1 MTPSIVHIRADNPG
15 WFTLTGTNSYVLDG
29 AWVIDPG
36 PDLPAHLDALAAAA
50 PDLQGIAVT
59 HHHADHTAGVAGL
72 HERFGAAVPVAAWQW
87 EGATVRL
94 GDGDTFG
101 PLTALPTPGHSPD
114 HLAFVAGDAGFTG
127 DAVLGEGSVFVAPGP
142 GSLTGYL
149 AALARLRELGLR
161 VLHPGHG
168 PLIADPAA
176 KLDEYI
182 AHRLDRERLLL
193 AALDSGLRSE
203 DELIDSAWSDAPP
216 QLRIGAALA
225 LRAHLGKLSEE
236 GRLPAGVAVSD
247 WPDGVPRL
255 EP

>member
-1 MTPSIVHIRADNPG
+1 MTPVVHLRADNPG
-15 WFTLTGTNSYVLDG
+15 WFTLTGTNSYVVDR

-36 PDLPAHLDALAAAA
+36 PDLAPHLDALAAAA

-59 HHHADHTAGVAGL
+59 HSHADHTAGVPGL
-72 HERFGAAVPVAAWQW
+72 LERFDQAVPVAAWQW

-94 GDGDTFG
+94 ADGDTFG

-149 AALARLRELGLR
+149 AALERMRGLGLKR
-161 VLHPGHG
+161 LHPGHG
-168 PLIADPAA
+168 PLIEDPAA

-182 AHRLDRERLLL
+182 SHRLDRERRLL
-193 AALDSGLRSE
+193 AALADGKRTE
-203 DELIDSAWSDAPP
+203 DELLDSAWSDAPP

-225 LRAHLGKLSEE
+225 MRAHLGKLREE
-236 GRLPAGVAVSD
+236 GRLPAGVDVSE